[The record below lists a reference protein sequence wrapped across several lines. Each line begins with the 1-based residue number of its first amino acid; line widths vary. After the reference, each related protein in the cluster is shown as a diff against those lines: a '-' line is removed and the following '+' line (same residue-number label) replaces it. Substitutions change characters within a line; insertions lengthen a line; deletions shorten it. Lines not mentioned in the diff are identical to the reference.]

1 MARWM
6 TGRLVGAIPNLP
18 AAGVVVPSLRV
29 VLLVVPSPD
38 PAAGVSPA
46 LVVLLLGAALVRTPA
61 GSPSDP
67 ASAPPVS

>member
-1 MARWM
+1 M

-18 AAGVVVPSLRV
+18 AAGVVVVPSLLA
-29 VLLVVPSPD
+29 VLPVLPSPE

-46 LVVLLLGAALVRTPA
+46 LVVLLLEAALVPNPA

-67 ASAPPVS
+67 ASAPPAS